1 MKAARRDR
9 YNLARVLTFSQPVFL
24 ALLLLIPL
32 SILIAWPRLAQRR
45 RVAALAGA
53 RPVAGGPA
61 SRSGLIWDR
70 HTVIGALVRCGLIA
84 LIALAMA
91 GAQLVTL
98 NRRLSVVFLV
108 DASDSVGAEGRDLA
122 ADFVAD
128 ALRSMRPAGQREG
141 PLDSA
146 AVVVFGADA
155 QIERA
160 MTGLRDLQPFG
171 AQVRSGGTNVENA
184 VRLGLSLLPN
194 DTARRLVLLSDGLPT
209 SGDAEAAARLARAA
223 NARLDVVA
231 LPSTTGPDAAI
242 ERLDVPQRAS
252 AGQVIPVQVVV
263 RSSLAQR
270 AQLTLFAGPD
280 LVGQQDVNL
289 LVGQN
294 TFSIRV
300 TAARAGLS
308 AIRASLSVPQDGI
321 PQNNT
326 LSAAIVVGGPPRI
339 LLVAGAPGRGAA
351 DEVAP
356 LKAALRAAEIA
367 FDETTAGA
375 MPTEIQSLAEYQSL
389 VLANVPARDLSQRA
403 MFSIQSYVR
412 DIGGGLVVIG
422 GPNSYG
428 VGGYFKTPLEETL
441 PVEMQ
446 VRDPKRF
453 PSIAM
458 VIVMDKS
465 GSMGALENGAQKM
478 RLAAEAAA
486 RAVELLNEDDEVT
499 VIAFDTLPV
508 DVIGPF
514 NGRDRAAYIPR
525 IVRIGVGGGG
535 IYIKESLDEAAR
547 VLAPTTRLTK
557 FVILLA
563 DGSDSEH
570 QPGARELVAQM
581 RARNITLSVV
591 AIGDGSDVPFLR
603 DIARIGEGR
612 FHLTN
617 RAANLP
623 NIFTEETAL
632 AQRSYIIEEPFF
644 PKLGAASPILAGIS
658 AVPQLRGYVA
668 STPKPSAQVILR
680 ASETDPL
687 LATWQ
692 YGLGRAVAFTSDA
705 TTRWGQPWV
714 NWAEYPRFWAQ
725 AIRWTILDRLDSGAQ
740 AKVTSRGDRAVI
752 EADLPAARA
761 AQANEARL
769 RATLIDADGITQ
781 TVPMVQTAPGHF
793 EVDAPLTLPGAYLVR
808 VESLDAAGEA
818 TLERAIPYARPYS
831 AEYAPAAASGQS
843 ALEAWA
849 SLGGGARLTMPAQA
863 FELNVPAAAART
875 DLFPILM
882 LFATLLLP
890 FDVAAR
896 RIVISV
902 PGLLERLF
910 ARRRGL
916 APQMA
921 LANTERMGR
930 LMAAKRKTVT
940 SADAPVEAPLGRAS
954 LRAELQRLREQPA
967 QYAIEEGAEAPPPAV
982 NAAAELL
989 RRRRERK
996 GKPPEMP

>member
-84 LIALAMA
+84 QIALAMA

-412 DIGGGLVVIG
+412 DIGGGLVVI
-422 GPNSYG
+422 
-428 VGGYFKTPLEETL
+428 L
-441 PVEMQ
+441 
-446 VRDPKRF
+446 
-453 PSIAM
+453 
-458 VIVMDKS
+458 
-465 GSMGALENGAQKM
+465 
-478 RLAAEAAA
+478 
-486 RAVELLNEDDEVT
+486 
-499 VIAFDTLPV
+499 
-508 DVIGPF
+508 
-514 NGRDRAAYIPR
+514 
-525 IVRIGVGGGG
+525 
-535 IYIKESLDEAAR
+535 SLIHISE
-547 VLAPTTRLTK
+547 PT
-557 FVILLA
+557 
-563 DGSDSEH
+563 
-570 QPGARELVAQM
+570 
-581 RARNITLSVV
+581 
-591 AIGDGSDVPFLR
+591 
-603 DIARIGEGR
+603 
-612 FHLTN
+612 
-617 RAANLP
+617 
-623 NIFTEETAL
+623 
-632 AQRSYIIEEPFF
+632 
-644 PKLGAASPILAGIS
+644 
-658 AVPQLRGYVA
+658 
-668 STPKPSAQVILR
+668 
-680 ASETDPL
+680 
-687 LATWQ
+687 
-692 YGLGRAVAFTSDA
+692 
-705 TTRWGQPWV
+705 
-714 NWAEYPRFWAQ
+714 
-725 AIRWTILDRLDSGAQ
+725 
-740 AKVTSRGDRAVI
+740 
-752 EADLPAARA
+752 
-761 AQANEARL
+761 
-769 RATLIDADGITQ
+769 
-781 TVPMVQTAPGHF
+781 
-793 EVDAPLTLPGAYLVR
+793 
-808 VESLDAAGEA
+808 
-818 TLERAIPYARPYS
+818 RPH
-831 AEYAPAAASGQS
+831 
-843 ALEAWA
+843 
-849 SLGGGARLTMPAQA
+849 
-863 FELNVPAAAART
+863 
-875 DLFPILM
+875 
-882 LFATLLLP
+882 
-890 FDVAAR
+890 
-896 RIVISV
+896 
-902 PGLLERLF
+902 
-910 ARRRGL
+910 
-916 APQMA
+916 
-921 LANTERMGR
+921 
-930 LMAAKRKTVT
+930 
-940 SADAPVEAPLGRAS
+940 
-954 LRAELQRLREQPA
+954 
-967 QYAIEEGAEAPPPAV
+967 
-982 NAAAELL
+982 
-989 RRRRERK
+989 
-996 GKPPEMP
+996 